1 MNSLYTQCQELLR
14 RTRRVQVQQKHR
26 NLTKQMRVFVSQ
38 QQKFNTVTCQRYN
51 DQCNV
56 SQNELGPE
64 NKEKIIST
72 IDTLE
77 YNLRHLESKYD
88 SDATDSSSGGE
99 SCDEFEENDYRN
111 STYPTPEA
119 STSVPSS
126 SNLPSTS
133 SDLKRHLP
141 M

>member
-38 QQKFNTVTCQRYN
+38 QQKFNSVSCQRYN
-51 DQCNV
+51 DHCNV
-56 SQNELGPE
+56 SQNELSSE
-64 NKEKIIST
+64 NRDKILST

-111 STYPTPEA
+111 STYPISEA
-119 STSVPSS
+119 ALPASS
-126 SNLPSTS
+126 SSTLPSTS
-133 SDLKRHLP
+133 SDHKRHLP